1 MLYLNSAT
9 LTPSNKRLIK
19 QVSGFSA
26 AMTIIL
32 KPDIKYSRH
41 AVMAPTMLTTQLS
54 HDSLEKPRLI
64 TIPVAI
70 IGAMAQLFHSLHQK
84 PDRLVYF

>member
-32 KPDIKYSRH
+32 KPDIKVQSTRGDGTNY
-41 AVMAPTMLTTQLS
+41 ADYTTQS
-54 HDSLEKPRLI
+54 
-64 TIPVAI
+64 
-70 IGAMAQLFHSLHQK
+70 
-84 PDRLVYF
+84 